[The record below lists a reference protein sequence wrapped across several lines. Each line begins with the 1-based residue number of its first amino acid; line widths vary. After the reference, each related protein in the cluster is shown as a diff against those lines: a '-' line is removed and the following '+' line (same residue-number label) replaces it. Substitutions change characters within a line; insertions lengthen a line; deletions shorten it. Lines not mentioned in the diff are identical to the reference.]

1 MALKILGAA
10 FGLLNGILFA
20 RLLGPAEFGVY
31 SIVMAAVTLLST
43 LAVLGLPSLV
53 TREVAV
59 HHSKA
64 QWNLLKGVLV
74 TSHRWVLLSSLSLVL
89 AGTGIAF
96 GFMSGYPLTVAGWT
110 AALLLIPLMAFNQL
124 RAALL
129 RGLHWVVAADIPE
142 LVVRPMLVTL
152 GIAIVY
158 ALSITADSNAA
169 LSVQAASVLVA
180 LLVGSWLLARRVPRQ
195 IKHVQAEHR
204 RKNWLQGSGIFLT
217 ITIVGM
223 LENQLPLYMLGAIS
237 KSEDA
242 ALFQVAIQIVGVVV
256 LGLSAVN
263 LPLQPKLASAWGQGN
278 KIQAQQLVS
287 ESARMGSILAIA
299 AALIIMPFAEQVLSI
314 YGQQYTA
321 SAWALRILVV
331 GQIINALSGS
341 CGVVLAMTGHQK
353 LLLMG
358 LILALLVNLLVTTF
372 AIPKLGVLGAAMAT
386 TVSLLLWNMLL
397 MLFAW
402 KKTGLRTFV
411 AFSRKER

>member
-20 RLLGPAEFGVY
+20 RLLGPTEFGVY

-64 QWNLLKGVLV
+64 QWSLLKGVLV
-74 TSHRWVLLSSLSLVL
+74 TSHRWVIVASLLLML
-89 AGTGIAF
+89 AVAGIAT
-96 GFMSGYPLTVAGWT
+96 GFMSRYPLTVVGW
-110 AALLLIPLMAFNQL
+110 ASALLLIPLMAFNQL

-152 GIAIVY
+152 GVTIVY

-180 LLVGSWLLARRVPRQ
+180 LLVGSWLLARRVPGQ
-195 IKHVQAEHR
+195 IKNVHSEHR
-204 RKNWLQGSGIFLT
+204 RESWLRGSGVFLT

-223 LENQLPLYMLGAIS
+223 LESQLPLYMLGALS

-242 ALFQVAIQIVGVVV
+242 ALFQVASQIVGVVV
-256 LGLSAVN
+256 LGLTAVN
-263 LPLQPKLASAWGQGN
+263 LPLQPKLAAAWGQG
-278 KIQAQQLVS
+278 KKVQAQQLVS
-287 ESARMGSILAIA
+287 ESAKMASVLAIA
-299 AALIIMPFAEQVLSI
+299 AAVIIMPFAEQLLSI
-314 YGQQYTA
+314 YGEQYTG
-321 SAWALRILVV
+321 SAWALRILVM
-331 GQIINALSGS
+331 GQIFNALSGS

-353 LLLMG
+353 LQLMG
-358 LILALLVNLLVTTF
+358 LILALLVNLVVAIF
-372 AIPKLGVLGAAMAT
+372 AIPMFGVVGAAMAT
-386 TVSLLLWNMLL
+386 TFSLLLWNMLL
-397 MLFAW
+397 MFFAW
-402 KKTGLRTFV
+402 KKTGLRSFV
-411 AFSRKER
+411 DFSRKEC